1 MAARNT
7 SRRRKHR
14 LKSEINVVPYID
26 VMLVLLIIFMATAPL
41 LNLGVD
47 VDLPQSSAQSIQVD
61 VEPAIVS
68 VDAEGALS
76 LTIDGTRTPSSR
88 DEVVQRV
95 QAFVAAHPKAPVYVA
110 GDGKASYQ
118 TVYDVLSLLQTEAHV
133 PRAGLM
139 SMPSG
144 ASAK

>member
-1 MAARNT
+1 MAGRST

-47 VDLPQSSAQSIQVD
+47 VDLPQSSAQSIKTD

-68 VDAEGALS
+68 VDAAGALS
-76 LTIDGTRTPSSR
+76 LTIDGSRTSATRE
-88 DEVVQRV
+88 DVVQRV
-95 QAFVAAHPKAPVYVA
+95 QAFVAAHPDAPVYVA
-110 GDGKASYQ
+110 GDASAPYQ

-139 SMPSG
+139 SMPDG
-144 ASAK
+144 AGAR

>member
-1 MAARNT
+1 MPGRPT

-14 LKSEINVVPYID
+14 LKSDINVVPYID

-47 VDLPQSSAQSIQVD
+47 VDLPQSSAQSIQTD

-68 VDAEGALS
+68 VDAAGALS
-76 LTIDGTRTPSSR
+76 LTIDGNRSATSR
-88 DEVVQRV
+88 DDVVRRV
-95 QAFVAAHPKAPVYVA
+95 QAFVAAHPDAPVYVA
-110 GDGKASYQ
+110 GDANASYQ
-118 TVYDVLSLLQTEAHV
+118 TVYDVLSLLQTQARV

-139 SMPSG
+139 SMPGG
-144 ASAK
+144 APVQ

>member
-1 MAARNT
+1 M
-7 SRRRKHR
+7 
-14 LKSEINVVPYID
+14 PYID

-47 VDLPQSSAQSIQVD
+47 VDLPQSSAQSIQTD

-76 LTIDGTRTPSSR
+76 LTIDGNRSVTTR

-95 QAFVAAHPKAPVYVA
+95 QDFVAAHPKAPVYVA
-110 GDGKASYQ
+110 GDANASYQ
-118 TVYDVLSLLQTEAHV
+118 TVYDVLSLLQTQAHV

-144 ASAK
+144 APTK

>member
-1 MAARNT
+1 M
-7 SRRRKHR
+7 
-14 LKSEINVVPYID
+14 PYID

-68 VDAEGALS
+68 VAADGALS
-76 LTIDGTRTPSSR
+76 LTIDGTRTPITR
-88 DEVVQRV
+88 EDVVQRL
-95 QAFVAAHPKAPVYVA
+95 QDFVAAHPKAPVYVA
-110 GDGKASYQ
+110 GDAQATYQ
-118 TVYDVLSLLQTEAHV
+118 TVYDVLSMLQTQAHV

-144 ASAK
+144 APSP

>member
-1 MAARNT
+1 M
-7 SRRRKHR
+7 
-14 LKSEINVVPYID
+14 PYID

-47 VDLPQSSAQSIQVD
+47 VDLPQSSAQSIQTD

-76 LTIDGTRTPSSR
+76 LTIDGNRSATTR

-95 QAFVAAHPKAPVYVA
+95 QDFVAAHPKAPVYVA
-110 GDGKASYQ
+110 GDANASYQ
-118 TVYDVLSLLQTEAHV
+118 TVYDVLSLLQTQAHV

-144 ASAK
+144 APTK